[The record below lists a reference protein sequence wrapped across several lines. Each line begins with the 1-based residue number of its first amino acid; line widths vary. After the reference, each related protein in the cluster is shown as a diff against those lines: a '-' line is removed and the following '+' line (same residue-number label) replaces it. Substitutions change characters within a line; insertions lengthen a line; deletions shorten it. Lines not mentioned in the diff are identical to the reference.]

1 MKKTN
6 VEIAKL
12 VAERGYDYEE
22 ALEGIDAGRI
32 PADEE
37 KEITQEEL
45 NEMVDA
51 ICSSFDCESEEGENY
66 ETQMSGLWQNFR
78 GQ

>member
-1 MKKTN
+1 MEVKKMKKTN

-22 ALEGIDAGRI
+22 ALEGIDAGRT

-51 ICSSFDCESEEGENY
+51 TCSSFDCESENC
-66 ETQMSGLWQNFR
+66 
-78 GQ
+78 